1 MAFRLSRLSMP
12 SRWEFWFCA
21 RGGIEFALYGQD
33 HYKVPIMF
41 SMVTSSLNNTKI
53 ELEIVVLL
61 GQRYG
66 DGLVYLRGGND
77 RILLKRAIEFEFINE
92 EGYLT
97 PAGYRYWQ
105 SQQN

>member
-1 MAFRLSRLSMP
+1 MIAT
-12 SRWEFWFCA
+12 
-21 RGGIEFALYGQD
+21 
-33 HYKVPIMF
+33 
-41 SMVTSSLNNTKI
+41 VTPQLTSAKT
-53 ELEIVVLL
+53 ELDIVVLL

-77 RILLKRAIEFEFINE
+77 RLLLRQAIELDLINE

-105 SQQN
+105 SKQN